1 MGRVKQAWIE
11 AEERGYTLPDKG
23 KYVCASHYE
32 DIYLRKYI
40 NENSIKGKCSYCGKQ
55 TNVIDLRDFIEYIC
69 VEITS
74 HYNNPDNEG
83 LYLSSS
89 FYDDDDEEI
98 PGFKRVGDFIAPSYA
113 ENYES
118 TSEMLYNLDLWT
130 DNDILNSDIEN
141 CFLRD
146 EWIQE
151 NALCM
156 TESQELSLLWEL
168 FARMV
173 KYEQRFTFFKRPEFI
188 RKSPSGDNGLF
199 DILTELG
206 AKITSLGLIKEIK
219 ANSILYRCRF
229 IDDTEIVDSFEKITS
244 APNDKAK
251 QSRMSPAGVSMFYG
265 NFDESTAIAES
276 SPDGK
281 TIHGRYVVGKFRLT
295 KPLKVLDL
303 TNLPQ
308 YSFWMPGDKDGIAF
322 LRSFNNEITK
332 SIIRDD
338 RIHVEYVPSQVFTE
352 YLRYIYKCDK
362 ENIDGIIYKSSL
374 KDSKDNNIV
383 LFYNQ
388 RKSSEILELLA
399 IHQNKSH

>member
-23 KYVCASHYE
+23 KYVCASHFE
-32 DIYLRKYI
+32 DIYLQKYI
-40 NENSIKGKCSYCGKQ
+40 NENSIKEKCSYCGKR
-55 TNVIDLRDFIEYIC
+55 TNVIDLRDFIEYVC
-69 VEITS
+69 SELTS

-83 LYLSSS
+83 LYLSGS
-89 FYDDDDEEI
+89 FYDNDDEEI
-98 PGFKRVGDFIAPSYA
+98 PGFKRVGCYIAPSYV

-118 TSEMLYNLDLWT
+118 TKEMLSDLDLWT
-130 DNDILNSDIEN
+130 DDDNLNSDIED

-156 TESQELSLLWEL
+156 TECQELSLSWEL
-168 FARMV
+168 FAQMV
-173 KYEQRFTFFKRPEFI
+173 KYEQRFTFFKKTEFI
-188 RKSPSGDNGLF
+188 RESPSGDNGLF

-206 AKITSLGLIKEIK
+206 TKMTSLGLIKEIEV
-219 ANSILYRCRF
+219 NSILYRCRF
-229 IDDTEIVDSFEKITS
+229 IDDTEIVDSFDKITS

-265 NFDESTAIAES
+265 NFDKSTAIAES

-281 TIHGRYVVGKFRLT
+281 TIDGRYVVGKFRLI

-303 TNLPQ
+303 TSLPQ
-308 YSFWMPGDKDGIAF
+308 YSFWMSGDKEGIAF

-338 RIHVEYVPSQVFTE
+338 RIHIEYVPSQVFTE
-352 YLRYIYKCDK
+352 YLRYIYKYDK

-388 RKSSEILELLA
+388 CKSSEILELVT
-399 IHQNKSH
+399 IEHNKSD